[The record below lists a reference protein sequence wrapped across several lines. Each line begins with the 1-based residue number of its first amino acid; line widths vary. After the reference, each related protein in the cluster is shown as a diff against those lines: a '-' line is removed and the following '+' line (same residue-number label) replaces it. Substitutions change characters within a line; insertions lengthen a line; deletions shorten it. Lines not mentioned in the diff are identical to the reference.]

1 MTALRRKGLQ
11 LTRPQTAAEWQA
23 YYQLRWQVLRAPWQ
37 QPPGSEQD
45 ELEAQSIHLMLVTED
60 GDIAAVGRLHR
71 LDATTAQVRYM
82 AVAAGWQ
89 GQGAGASILQGLEQ
103 QAIALG
109 LQSVLLNA
117 RETAVNFYLK
127 QGYQLL
133 AAAPTQFGIQHQRM
147 QKPLVLASNPQDW
160 ASWCQALQHT
170 WHSTIPLSAYMQLT
184 IADFNGYQLQCSA
197 PLAPNINLHHT
208 MFAGSIYTLATLT
221 GWGMLYL
228 QLQSMGLSGAQ
239 VLADA
244 NIRYL
249 KPIKSTPQAICR
261 LAEVRGD
268 LTALAKGRKV
278 QQQIPVELYC
288 AGELCAKFT
297 GRYAVL
303 PEPADGK

>member
-1 MTALRRKGLQ
+1 MAKDLQ
-11 LTRPQTAAEWQA
+11 LKSPQTAAEWQA

-45 ELEAQSIHLMLVTED
+45 ELEAQSIHLMLVAD
-60 GDIAAVGRLHR
+60 NGDIAAVGRLHK
-71 LDATTAQVRYM
+71 LDTTTAQVRYM
-82 AVAAGWQ
+82 AVAEAWQ
-89 GQGAGASILQGLEQ
+89 GQGAGAMILQGLEQ

-117 RETAVNFYLK
+117 RETALKFYLK
-127 QGYQLL
+127 QGYQVV
-133 AAAPTQFGIQHQRM
+133 AAAATQFGISHQRM
-147 QKPLVLASNPQDW
+147 QKRLVLAGTPADW
-160 ASWCQALQHT
+160 AAWCQALQQT

-184 IADFNGYQLQCSA
+184 IESFDGYQLQCSA

-221 GWGMLYL
+221 GWGLLYL
-228 QLQSMGLSGAQ
+228 QLQSIGLSGMQ

-244 NIRYL
+244 TIRYL

-261 LAEVRGD
+261 LAEVQGD
-268 LTALAKGRKV
+268 LSALAKGRKV
-278 QQQIPVELYC
+278 QQQIQVALYC
-288 AGELCAKFT
+288 NGELCAEFN

-303 PEPADGK
+303 PEAADGK